1 VELLGQHEE
10 VVAYAKTFVYSPHIK
25 RVQFKIGSDDGIA
38 VWLNEKQ
45 LLNVDVERPCELE
58 QEIVKATLQRG
69 VNCILLKITQRKG
82 EWGFIFRITD
92 EKGKSL
98 QNLLV
103 DSAFPS
109 QGE

>member
-1 VELLGQHEE
+1 
-10 VVAYAKTFVYSPHIK
+10 
-25 RVQFKIGSDDGIA
+25 VQFKIGSDDGIA
-38 VWLNEKQ
+38 VWLNREQ
-45 LLNVDVERPCELE
+45 LLNVDAERRYALE
-58 QEIVKATLQRG
+58 QERVKATLQRG

-98 QNLLV
+98 QNMKI

-109 QGE
+109 QSE